1 MIYYL
6 CFCYY
11 DRYFC
16 VHSVHEE
23 KSSSPLSMTYNPTKF
38 PCISNNKSYS
48 SGVFFRLFFFLTLQ
62 SIWESLIREK
72 RSRLKF
78 RLSGYDKYIVARLSW
93 YITTS

>member
-48 SGVFFRLFFFLTLQ
+48 SGGFFRVFFPDTA
-62 SIWESLIREK
+62 K
-72 RSRLKF
+72 YMGVTHSRK
-78 RLSGYDKYIVARLSW
+78 KI
-93 YITTS
+93 